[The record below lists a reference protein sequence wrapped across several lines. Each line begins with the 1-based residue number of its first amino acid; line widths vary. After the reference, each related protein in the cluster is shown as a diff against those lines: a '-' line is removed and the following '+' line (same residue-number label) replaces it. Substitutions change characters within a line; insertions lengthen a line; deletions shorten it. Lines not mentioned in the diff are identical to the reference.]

1 MFQFTI
7 TQFILIAVII
17 FTWTVTS
24 LCACHIM
31 EDLLENI
38 QAIKRE
44 LSELKAS
51 LKNDAKETDTNTKT
65 KTNTSIID
73 EVHIKTA

>member
-1 MFQFTI
+1 
-7 TQFILIAVII
+7 
-17 FTWTVTS
+17 
-24 LCACHIM
+24 M

>member
-38 QAIKRE
+38 QTIKRE
-44 LSELKAS
+44 LSELKA
-51 LKNDAKETDTNTKT
+51 NVKT
-65 KTNTSIID
+65 RTTITD

>member
-1 MFQFTI
+1 
-7 TQFILIAVII
+7 
-17 FTWTVTS
+17 
-24 LCACHIM
+24 M

-51 LKNDAKETDTNTKT
+51 LKNDAKETDA
-65 KTNTSIID
+65 NTSIID